1 METIWHQPYGVQC
14 IGCGTPVMLLPGTVS
29 LGVPLHCPL
38 YPGCSRPGA
47 HQMQRMGSTLQNV
60 ATPQYQVPPR
70 AFSAPNT
77 PLTVQQ
83 LAAYQTAQ
91 VWPVTG
97 AVTTGRPHV
106 PPLSLFPADKYRYD
120 LVESLL
126 VESPSAESPPGPAAA
141 KGHGHPAP
149 GPLTRSFSR
158 AAAPGHGHE
167 NGQSVQ
173 PNQHAAAAMAAAAAM
188 YGTVPLGTMVP
199 ATMEHGNG
207 DAAAAAA
214 MYGMSGTLVPAT
226 MEHGNTGGG
235 ASGPDLNAFGRMM
248 SMDPADDD
256 VAPAPVAP
264 SDTSSATGSMHG
276 VPWASFGEALAVAPA
291 ATASPANQM
300 GLIQQTLPVASPA
313 DSHPRPL
320 SLPV

>member
-70 AFSAPNT
+70 AFSAPTT
-77 PLTVQQ
+77 PLTVEQ

-106 PPLSLFPADKYRYD
+106 PPLSLFPADKYHYD
-120 LVESLL
+120 LVEALL

-207 DAAAAAA
+207 DAAAA
-214 MYGMSGTLVPAT
+214 MYGMLGTLVPAT

-276 VPWASFGEALAVAPA
+276 VPWASSGEALAVAPA

>member
-77 PLTVQQ
+77 PLAVEQ

-106 PPLSLFPADKYRYD
+106 PPLLLFPADKYHYD
-120 LVESLL
+120 LVEALL

-207 DAAAAAA
+207 DAAAA
-214 MYGMSGTLVPAT
+214 MYGMLGTLVPAT

>member
-70 AFSAPNT
+70 AFSAPTT
-77 PLTVQQ
+77 PLTVEQ

-106 PPLSLFPADKYRYD
+106 PPLSLFPADKHRYD

-207 DAAAAAA
+207 DAAAA
-214 MYGMSGTLVPAT
+214 MYGMLGTLVPAT